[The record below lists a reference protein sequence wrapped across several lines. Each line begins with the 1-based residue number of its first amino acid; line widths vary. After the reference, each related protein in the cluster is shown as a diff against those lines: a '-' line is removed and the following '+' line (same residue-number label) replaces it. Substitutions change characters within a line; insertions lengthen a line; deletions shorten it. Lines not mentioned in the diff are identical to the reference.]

1 MLEAYRQHV
10 AEREAEGIPPLPMD
24 AEQTA
29 QLVELIKNPPA
40 GETDFVLDLFVNRV
54 RRALTRRLT

>member
-29 QLVELIKNPPA
+29 QLVELIKTHRRA
-40 GETDFVLDLFVNRV
+40 KRILCWICLLTVC